1 MNLRGTKSIEVM
13 FWKAGL
19 LLMFRGLVAFWTVWT
34 EKLPLLWEISV
45 RIPERRFGRSIP
57 EKQFGNGA
65 WGSLC
70 CLLNRVTH
78 TKTST
83 SAVWHAPKPTGQK
96 GSANQIKPVLEQ
108 LELYAFLNQN
118 INVKCLI
125 NTSQCTAAMTWHRC
139 SGLMGGRAGS
149 SCSPM
154 RQKDGEILWVC
165 ISKAII
171 CISPQPEAMGHPL
184 LSMVK
189 NVSSQ
194 RWGKFWNSQGVPGMQ
209 TQYRHWQIRVN
220 SFGAL

>member
-1 MNLRGTKSIEVM
+1 M

-19 LLMFRGLVAFWTVWT
+19 LLIFWGLVVFELFVNRKAAIA
-34 EKLPLLWEISV
+34 LRNLCPRSWEGISW
-45 RIPERRFGRSIP
+45 SS
-57 EKQFGNGA
+57 FGNGA

-83 SAVWHAPKPTGQK
+83 SAVWHAPKPAGQK

-118 INVKCLI
+118 INVKFLI
-125 NTSQCTAAMTWHRC
+125 NTSQCTAALTWHCC
-139 SGLMGGRAGS
+139 SGLLFWVGEQGRAVPPRARKMEKYCGFAS
-149 SCSPM
+149 
-154 RQKDGEILWVC
+154 QKQLP
-165 ISKAII
+165 AFP
-171 CISPQPEAMGHPL
+171 PQPEAMDHPL

-194 RWGKFWNSQGVPGMQ
+194 HWGKFWKSPGVPGMQ
-209 TQYRHWQIRVN
+209 TQYWHWQICVN
-220 SFGAL
+220 SFGAP

>member
-19 LLMFRGLVAFWTVWT
+19 LLMFQGLVAVWTVC
-34 EKLPLLWEISV
+34 EQKSCHFFWEISV
-45 RIPERRFGRSIP
+45 HIPETGWA
-57 EKQFGNGA
+57 KAVFGNGA
-65 WGSLC
+65 WVSLC

-125 NTSQCTAAMTWHRC
+125 NTSQCTAALTWHRC

-154 RQKDGEILWVC
+154 HQKDGEILWVC

-194 RWGKFWNSQGVPGMQ
+194 RWGKFWNSPRVPGMQ

>member
-19 LLMFRGLVAFWTVWT
+19 LLIFWGLVVFELFVNRKAAIA
-34 EKLPLLWEISV
+34 LRNLCPRSWEGISW
-45 RIPERRFGRSIP
+45 SS
-57 EKQFGNGA
+57 FGNGA

-83 SAVWHAPKPTGQK
+83 SAVWHAPKPAGQK

-118 INVKCLI
+118 INVKFLI
-125 NTSQCTAAMTWHRC
+125 NTSQCTVALTWHCC
-139 SGLMGGRAGS
+139 SGLLGGRAGS
-149 SCSPM
+149 SCSPTC
-154 RQKDGEILWVC
+154 QKDGEILWVC

-171 CISPQPEAMGHPL
+171 CISPPAWSDGSP
-184 LSMVK
+184 
-189 NVSSQ
+189 SS
-194 RWGKFWNSQGVPGMQ
+194 
-209 TQYRHWQIRVN
+209 
-220 SFGAL
+220 